1 MSDLP
6 LFPRLFHRASK
17 VLDIGIDR
25 KTLQPLCPP
34 FICGIQAFMWQQ
46 ILWALPGLSYGSS
59 CLLIILAANIPSLLM
74 VSLPLNPQGGCCD
87 LSAEDERPSS
97 ALSILS
103 TAGPGANPSLQVQA
117 HHPRCSPIPP
127 SPRPPAWLGA
137 ALVRPWG
144 HKNLSI
150 SAWVK

>member
-1 MSDLP
+1 MAP
-6 LFPRLFHRASK
+6 
-17 VLDIGIDR
+17 
-25 KTLQPLCPP
+25 LQPLCPL

-103 TAGPGANPSLQVQA
+103 TAGPGASPSLQVQA
-117 HHPRCSPIPP
+117 HHPRCSPSLPHTGHLLGWEQP
-127 SPRPPAWLGA
+127 WSGLGA
-137 ALVRPWG
+137 IRTLAFLHG
-144 HKNLSI
+144 S
-150 SAWVK
+150 SE